1 MPETASWLYWAAPIV
16 AFTAMLTVPILIP
29 VLTDFPLPLSDM
41 GDILGG
47 GLILTLGS
55 FMITLAGLDTAQRLR
70 RDRIEPRGHG
80 DNSGGADSHLWSL

>member
-1 MPETASWLYWAAPIV
+1 MEQIVVPEDCSPGFVGWRSFV

-47 GLILTLGS
+47 GLILTLRQY
-55 FMITLAGLDTAQRLR
+55 A
-70 RDRIEPRGHG
+70 
-80 DNSGGADSHLWSL
+80 